1 MKKYI
6 RKYTNEE
13 EEKLMKTNNDNNT
26 TLILTEEYQ
35 KSINPLFEENSKK
48 LIEMQEKLE
57 TLTEKISIL
66 TELLVE
72 VFNST
77 LAKEKQKEEQTS
89 FNEEKSIIE
98 PQKPKITKKIIIN
111 RDDKG
116 KIISADLTEEG
127 VE

>member
-13 EEKLMKTNNDNNT
+13 EEKLMKTNNDN

-48 LIEMQEKLE
+48 IVKMQETIE
-57 TLTEKISIL
+57 SLTEKISIL

-77 LAKEKQKEEQTS
+77 LAKEKQNS

-98 PQKPKITKKIIIN
+98 PQKSKITKKIIIN